1 MSQLNYLLCTNQSLG
16 IEKSE
21 NKTNFVEFLI
31 RVNETEGKLLQNVH
45 FSNCSLLDELEKNIK
60 KIENIQNIEKN
71 FKESGFIE
79 NEEKIRIYEQFVVG
93 IKNNYKPIND
103 EMNKLKNKFVEGS
116 VNNTNLN

>member
-79 NEEKIRIYEQFVVG
+79 NEEKIRVCG
-93 IKNNYKPIND
+93 WYK
-103 EMNKLKNKFVEGS
+103 K
-116 VNNTNLN
+116 